1 MEDQLKQTVQ
11 DLVNIINEKE
21 IIITNLKL
29 NNQSLLREIQNL
41 KGEEVDAKSE
51 PKE

>member
-1 MEDQLKQTVQ
+1 MEDKLKQTVQ

-21 IIITNLKL
+21 MTITNLRL

-41 KGEEVDAKSE
+41 KGEEVDAESKSE
-51 PKE
+51 K

>member
-1 MEDQLKQTVQ
+1 MEDQLKQTIQ

-21 IIITNLKL
+21 MTITNLRL

-41 KGEEVDAKSE
+41 KEEEVDAESKSE
-51 PKE
+51 E

>member
-11 DLVNIINEKE
+11 DLVAIINEKE
-21 IIITNLKL
+21 MIITNLKL

-41 KGEEVDAKSE
+41 KGEEVDAESKSE
-51 PKE
+51 K

>member
-11 DLVNIINEKE
+11 DLVAIINEKE

-41 KGEEVDAKSE
+41 KGEEVDAESKSE
-51 PKE
+51 K

>member
-21 IIITNLKL
+21 IMITNLRL
-29 NNQSLLREIQNL
+29 NNQSLLREIKNL
-41 KGEEVDAKSE
+41 KGEEVDAESKSE
-51 PKE
+51 E

>member
-1 MEDQLKQTVQ
+1 MEEQLKQTIQ

-21 IIITNLKL
+21 MMITNLRL
-29 NNQSLLREIQNL
+29 NNESLLRENKNL
-41 KGEEVDAKSE
+41 KGEEVDAESE

>member
-21 IIITNLKL
+21 MTITNLKL

-41 KGEEVDAKSE
+41 KGEEVDAESE
-51 PKE
+51 SKK